1 MPLVLK
7 DRVKETSTTAGTGAL
22 TLAGAVA
29 GYQSFSVIGDGNTTY
44 YTIVDP
50 TANTWEVG
58 IGTYTAS
65 GTSLSR
71 DTILESSS
79 GGSAVSFAS
88 NAKDVFVTYPAER
101 AVATDFAQTLTNK
114 TINGADN
121 TLSVRLANDVT
132 GTLPAANGGTGI
144 TSLGT
149 GVATFLGTPSSA
161 NLASAV
167 TDETGSGALVF
178 GTSPTVSGPTINAGY
193 TEQVYAIPSS
203 TTPALSPTNGTVQTW
218 TLTGSSTPTAGTWAE
233 GQSITLMVDDG
244 SAFTITWSSVAV
256 TWKTNGGVAPTLNTT
271 GYTGITL
278 WKVGATIFGARIGDA

>member
-1 MPLVLK
+1 MALVLK
-7 DRVKETSTTAGTGAL
+7 DRVKETSTTAGTGTL

-29 GYQSFSVIGDGNTTY
+29 GYQSFSVIGDANTTY

-58 IGTYTAS
+58 IGTYTSS
-65 GTSLSR
+65 GTTLSR

-101 AVATDFAQTLTNK
+101 AVATDLTQTLTNK
-114 TINGADN
+114 T
-121 TLSVRLANDVT
+121 L
-132 GTLPAANGGTGI
+132 
-144 TSLGT
+144 
-149 GVATFLGTPSSA
+149 
-161 NLASAV
+161 
-167 TDETGSGALVF
+167 SGALLYD
-178 GTSPTVSGPTINAGY
+178 GY
-193 TEQVYAIPSS
+193 TEEVFAVSG

-244 SAFTITWSSVAV
+244 SAFSITWSSVAV

-278 WKVGATIFGARIGDA
+278 WKVGTTIFGARIGDA

>member
-1 MPLVLK
+1 MALVLK

-29 GYQSFSVIGDGNTTY
+29 GYQSFSVIGDANTTY

-101 AVATDFAQTLTNK
+101 AVATDLAQTLTNK
-114 TINGADN
+114 T
-121 TLSVRLANDVT
+121 L
-132 GTLPAANGGTGI
+132 
-144 TSLGT
+144 
-149 GVATFLGTPSSA
+149 
-161 NLASAV
+161 
-167 TDETGSGALVF
+167 SGALLYD
-178 GTSPTVSGPTINAGY
+178 GY
-193 TEQVYAIPSS
+193 TEEVFAVSG

-218 TLTGSSTPTAGTWAE
+218 TLTGSSTPTAGTWNT

>member
-29 GYQSFSVIGDGNTTY
+29 GYQAFSVIGNGNTTY

-114 TINGADN
+114 TINLANN
-121 TLSVRLANDVT
+121 TL
-132 GTLPAANGGTGI
+132 
-144 TSLGT
+144 
-149 GVATFLGTPSSA
+149 VATSA
-161 NLASAV
+161 QIASAV

-218 TLTGSSTPTAGTWAE
+218 TLTGSSTPTAGTWNT